1 MIRTIICY
9 FVFVL
14 LSVTITSQQ
23 FVPPRAPAIALQPNA
38 KWAENGL
45 TVAGGNGN
53 GSGINQLNHP
63 QSLVVD
69 DDQTIYIADT
79 HNHRIVQWKSGATS
93 GQIVAGGNGQGNG
106 ANQLNEPHD
115 VIIDKARDSLIICD
129 RTNRRVVRWPRRN
142 GTSGETILSNID
154 CHGITIDEDG
164 FLFVVDS
171 ENNQVKQYRIG
182 DTEGKVVAGGKGE
195 GSGLDQLIK
204 PTYVFVDR
212 GHSMYLSDW
221 GNDRVMKWEAGAKQ
235 GTVVAG
241 GQGSGDG
248 LEQVFFPHQLVVD
261 QSGTLYLAD
270 TRNDRIVRWLKGATQ
285 GSIIAGG
292 TRGSGPNQLSF
303 PRGVSFDRN
312 GNLYV
317 ADLAN
322 HRVQK
327 FNIEQ
332 ATF

>member
-1 MIRTIICY
+1 M
-9 FVFVL
+9 L
-14 LSVTITSQQ
+14 QSS
-23 FVPPRAPAIALQPNA
+23 VPPRAPAVALHPDA
-38 KWAENGL
+38 KWSENGL

-63 QSLVVD
+63 QSLDVD

-129 RTNRRVVRWPRRN
+129 RNNRRVVRWSRRN
-142 GTSGETILSNID
+142 GTSGEIILSNID
-154 CHGITIDEDG
+154 CHGLAIDENG

-182 DTEGKVVAGGKGE
+182 DTKGTVVAGGNGD
-195 GSGLDQLIK
+195 GNGLNQLIK
-204 PTYVFVDR
+204 PTHVFVDR
-212 GHSMYLSDW
+212 YHSVYVSDW

-235 GTVVAG
+235 GIIVAG
-241 GQGSGDG
+241 GQGSGDA
-248 LEQVFFPHQLVVD
+248 LDQVFFPHEVVVD
-261 QSGTLYLAD
+261 QLDTLYVAD
-270 TRNDRIVRWLKGATQ
+270 TRNDRIVRWLKGDTK
-285 GSIIAGG
+285 GSVIAGG
-292 TRGSGPNQLSF
+292 TRGSQSNELSF
-303 PRGVSFDRN
+303 PRGLSFDRN

-317 ADLAN
+317 ADLWN

-327 FNIEQ
+327 FNIKQ
-332 ATF
+332 TTL